1 MKASYCTAE
10 GDSNLAAMHAPMIES
25 CTAMPHPMN
34 INRTIAAVM
43 SAPLL
48 AGESIPNMA
57 NTMMMRH
64 MQSVCMPDPRQATS
78 RVGWEGGRNTSP

>member
-1 MKASYCTAE
+1 M
-10 GDSNLAAMHAPMIES
+10 AAMHTPMIES

-34 INRTIAAVM
+34 IKRTIAAVM

-57 NTMMMRH
+57 NTKHVSRREERN
-64 MQSVCMPDPRQATS
+64 VC
-78 RVGWEGGRNTSP
+78 